1 MTMARSTPNP
11 PSSSPP
17 DGGFGASEARNGNGS
32 SAVSLLRRLVDD
44 LSTLV
49 RKELALATAEISQS
63 LHSVQKGVASVAVGG
78 AVCFAG
84 FLFLLVAA
92 TAALAQTMDTWLAAL
107 IVGAIV
113 AIVGYAMLAAGKK
126 KLEQSDLKLKRTQES
141 LHQDRELIK
150 GRTQ

>member
-11 PSSSPP
+11 PSSSAP
-17 DGGFGASEARNGNGS
+17 DGGFGASEAGNGNGS
-32 SAVSLLRRLVDD
+32 SAVTLLRRLVDD

-113 AIVGYAMLAAGKK
+113 AIVGYSMLAAGKK

>member
-1 MTMARSTPNP
+1 MARSTPNP

-17 DGGFGASEARNGNGS
+17 DGGFGASEAGNGS

-49 RKELALATAEISQS
+49 RKELALATSEISQT
-63 LHSVQKGVASVAVGG
+63 LHSVRNGVASVAVGG

-84 FLFLLVAA
+84 FLFLLAAA
-92 TAALAQTMDTWLAAL
+92 TAALAQTMDAWLAAL
-107 IVGAIV
+107 IVGGIV